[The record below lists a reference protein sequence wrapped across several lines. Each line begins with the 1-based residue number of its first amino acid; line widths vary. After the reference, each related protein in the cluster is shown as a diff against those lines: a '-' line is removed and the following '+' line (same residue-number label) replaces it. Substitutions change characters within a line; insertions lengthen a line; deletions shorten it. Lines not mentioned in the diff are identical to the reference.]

1 MTSMGVQKMSD
12 PTPTTKR
19 PSAYCEAVSIVL
31 AVHGPLSERE
41 LEIAQTAARASYRW
55 ASREIIELLQERVKN
70 V

>member
-1 MTSMGVQKMSD
+1 MMVNLMSSN
-12 PTPTTKR
+12 PETTAR
-19 PSAYCEAVSIVL
+19 PSAYDEAMGIVL

-41 LEIAQTAARASYRW
+41 REIAQTAARASYRW